1 LRQRRQRAGYVY
13 GAEDQLR
20 RHVTD
25 ERVQHPT
32 IEDSPALKISR
43 L

>member
-1 LRQRRQRAGYVY
+1 LRQRRRRAGYVY
-13 GAEDQLR
+13 GQKTSFDDMSL
-20 RHVTD
+20 D